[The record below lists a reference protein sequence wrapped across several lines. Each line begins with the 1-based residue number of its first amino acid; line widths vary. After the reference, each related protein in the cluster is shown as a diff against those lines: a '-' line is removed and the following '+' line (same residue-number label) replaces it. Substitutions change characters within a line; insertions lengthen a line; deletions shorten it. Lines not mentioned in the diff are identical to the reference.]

1 MLSEPEIYMYSKW
14 FLDRRGWALV
24 GGEPPGGTDAL
35 PRIEAKDPGHAKK
48 GSAGSKKVDLIAY
61 RDGHLLLL
69 ELKPTFHRSD
79 VVKLNELV
87 ETRKWRV
94 AFLEACE
101 ERNVFARAGVADEK
115 IQDGILSGDALVK
128 GIGIGEYHDL
138 PDDYLL
144 TVVRGEQ
151 DVEVAAGPDCPLSE
165 SDFAAG
171 D

>member
-1 MLSEPEIYMYSKW
+1 MLSEPEIYVYAKW
-14 FLDRRGWALV
+14 FLDRRGWTLV

-35 PRIEAKDPGHAKK
+35 PRIEAKDPSHAEK

-61 RDGHLLLL
+61 RGGDLLLL

-94 AFLEACE
+94 AFLESCE
-101 ERNVFARAGVADEK
+101 ERNAFSRAGIADG
-115 IQDGILSGDALVK
+115 DVRDAILSGEALVK
-128 GIGIGEYHDL
+128 GIGLGEYHDL

-144 TVVRGEQ
+144 TVVRGER
-151 DVEVAAGPDCPLSE
+151 DVEVHAGPDCSLSR
-165 SDFAAG
+165 SDFAG
-171 D
+171 ED